1 MKALRNLSKTAL
13 IIVIAAIILSW
24 AFWSVIWTWFWWD
37 LAGPEYGV
45 ISGFVGVVG
54 FFALLAPVLG
64 QVDATKPEAPQP
76 AMKPEAPQPAMKP
89 EAPQPAMKPEA
100 PQPAMKPEP
109 AKNTLRYE
117 WRRGPRWVKIALS
130 VIALL
135 AVVAIVAGIADSSP
149 PTQHV
154 QVHQPLTE
162 HERYVKRLCR
172 RNAPMIPAIAN
183 LVADDLRQVRK
194 RGERPPAKPPRADA
208 RAVLRLASAYDE
220 VYRLANKETTLADGA
235 DEQAFYANDDA
246 LTAASQRADQLARQ
260 FGLTCITMTPPDK

>member
-1 MKALRNLSKTAL
+1 MKALRNLSAIAL

-54 FFALLAPVLG
+54 FFAILAPVLE
-64 QVDATKPEAPQP
+64 QVDAT
-76 AMKPEAPQPAMKP
+76 KP

-135 AVVAIVAGIADSSP
+135 AVVAIVAGIADTSP

-154 QVHQPLTE
+154 QVHQPLTA

-172 RNAPMIPAIAN
+172 RNSVGIPAIAN

-194 RGERPPAKPPRADA
+194 RGERPPAKPPRADTH
-208 RAVLRLASAYDE
+208 AVLRLANAYDE
-220 VYRLANKETTLADGA
+220 VYRLVNKEDRLADAG
-235 DEQAFYANDDA
+235 DPQAFYDNN
-246 LTAASQRADQLARQ
+246 AAFVAAAHRADRLARQ
-260 FGLTCITMTPPDK
+260 FGLACITMTPPDE